1 MLAKNSVLVQSDLF
15 AGLDQA
21 TVEQFTATA
30 EVRTFAADEKIIA
43 EGQQA
48 SFVYCVMNGF
58 VRLSKS
64 ESAGREADI
73 CVCEPGDTFG
83 EYLLAGGG
91 SYAYSARSADGAEV
105 ALFALA
111 DLQAFADQHPV
122 VHRNVMRI
130 MVRHLLGA
138 MDCIAGD
145 RLLTAAQRVANYL
158 MSRCPA
164 SATTSRVTFRLP
176 YRKRILAGKLGL
188 APEALSRAFAALAP
202 AGVEVRGKVVLVDS
216 VDLLREAC

>member
-1 MLAKNSVLVQSDLF
+1 MLAKNSVLLQSDLF

-21 TVEQFTATA
+21 TVEQFTAMA
-30 EVRTFAADEKIIA
+30 QVGTFAPDEKIIS

-48 SFVYCVMNGF
+48 SFVYCVTKGF
-58 VRLSKS
+58 VRLSKA

-83 EYLLAGGG
+83 EYLLSGGG
-91 SYAYSARSADGAEV
+91 SYAYSAWSADGAEV
-105 ALFALA
+105 ALFELAELRALA
-111 DLQAFADQHPV
+111 DRHPII
-122 VHRNVMRI
+122 HRNVIRI
-130 MVRHLLGA
+130 MARHLLGA

-164 SATTSRVTFRLP
+164 SASTSRVTFRLP

-188 APEALSRAFAALAP
+188 APEALSRAFATLA
-202 AGVEVRGKVVLVDS
+202 ASGVEVRGKIVLVDS

>member
-1 MLAKNSVLVQSDLF
+1 MLAKNSVLLQSELF

-21 TVEQFTATA
+21 TAEQFTATA
-30 EVRTFAADEKIIA
+30 ELRTFAADEKIIT

-83 EYLLAGGG
+83 EYLLVGGD

-105 ALFALA
+105 ALFAVT
-111 DLQAFADQHPV
+111 DLQAFAAQYPV

-145 RLLTAAQRVANYL
+145 RLLTAAQRVASYL
-158 MSRCPA
+158 ISRCSA
-164 SATTSRVTFRLP
+164 STTTTRITFRIP

-188 APEALSRAFAALAP
+188 APEALSRAFAALA
-202 AGVEVRGKVVLVDS
+202 ASGVKVRGKALLIDS
-216 VDLLREAC
+216 VDLLRKAC

>member
-1 MLAKNSVLVQSDLF
+1 MLAKNSVLLQSDLF

-21 TVEQFTATA
+21 TAEQFTATA
-30 EVRTFAADEKIIA
+30 QVGTFVPDEKIIC

-48 SFVYCVMNGF
+48 SFVYCVTNGF

-83 EYLLAGGG
+83 EYLLSGGG
-91 SYAYSARSADGAEV
+91 SYAYSAWSADRAEV
-105 ALFALA
+105 ALFELA
-111 DLQAFADQHPV
+111 ELRAFADRHPII
-122 VHRNVMRI
+122 HRNVMRI
-130 MVRHLLGA
+130 MARHLLGA

-145 RLLTAAQRVANYL
+145 RLHTAAQRVANYL
-158 MSRCPA
+158 VSRCPTSA
-164 SATTSRVTFRLP
+164 STSRVTFRLP

-202 AGVEVRGKVVLVDS
+202 SGVEVRGKVVLVDS